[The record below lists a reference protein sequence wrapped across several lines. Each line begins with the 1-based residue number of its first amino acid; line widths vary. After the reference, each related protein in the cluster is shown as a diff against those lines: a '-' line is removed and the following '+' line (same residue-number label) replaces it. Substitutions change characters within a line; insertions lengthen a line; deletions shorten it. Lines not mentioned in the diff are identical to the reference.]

1 LSLVVNEQSEKL
13 VALLQKNV
21 DEQLA
26 SIEMQLRDIRS
37 QKDSRENEFKDL
49 LQSISN
55 DRKLLVDLEKGL
67 EA

>member
-1 LSLVVNEQSEKL
+1 
-13 VALLQKNV
+13 
-21 DEQLA
+21 
-26 SIEMQLRDIRS
+26 MQLRDIRS